1 MTIVSFRKENNMNDK
16 IKLAIYLWWRCMW
29 YANYSIR
36 LRDKAI
42 KYYKKANRLLYK
54 EIRKEEVSSRIKYKV
69 TTYSDLAVMYSN
81 MADKFD
87 ERCEL
92 YRREL
97 QKMSMKLMK

>member
-1 MTIVSFRKENNMNDK
+1 
-16 IKLAIYLWWRCMW
+16 MW
-29 YANYSIR
+29 YASYSIR

-54 EIRKEEVSSRIKYKV
+54 EIRKEEVSARIKYKV